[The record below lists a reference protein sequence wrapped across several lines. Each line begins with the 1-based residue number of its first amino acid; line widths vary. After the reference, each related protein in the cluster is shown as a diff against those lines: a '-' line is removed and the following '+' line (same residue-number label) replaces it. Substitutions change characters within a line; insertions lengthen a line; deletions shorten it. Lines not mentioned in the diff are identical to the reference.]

1 MSCIR
6 FAKGVWVVRCMIKY
20 QYVMIG
26 YYKTK
31 ADAITAYNEYVIL
44 HKLNRKLK

>member
-1 MSCIR
+1 MTTIR
-6 FAKGVWVVRCMIKY
+6 QTHGEWECRIMVQYKY
-20 QYVMIG
+20 IMIG

-31 ADAITAYNEYVIL
+31 VDAITAYNDYVIL

>member
-1 MSCIR
+1 MTTIR
-6 FAKGVWVVRCMIKY
+6 LTRGKWECRIMVQY

-26 YYKTK
+26 YFKTK
-31 ADAITAYNEYVIL
+31 ADAEIAYNDYVIL